1 MTLRCNQR
9 LGEAEQLTGIIKFL
23 LSSGISSTQITNRST
38 PYSLYKLFKAKDSQC
53 RSGFRAFVDEV
64 AGRQPLLTPG
74 CIVACDLMG
83 GIADHSGIYI
93 GRRRIIEKDGTGQ
106 IKRVSLHDFMSSSP
120 LRSGI
125 NLFVAC
131 RNGKPIRRTEIS
143 KRAKEMEGTGRKYD
157 LLIDNCHKLTAYC
170 ATGEVGEKN
179 KIWTFESLVDALEE
193 EFGAIE
199 WRSVSYRN
207 I

>member
-1 MTLRCNQR
+1 MID
-9 LGEAEQLTGIIKFL
+9 IIKLL
-23 LSSGISSTQITNRST
+23 LSSGISPTQTTNMPTAYGLHKR
-38 PYSLYKLFKAKDSQC
+38 LKVKDSQC
-53 RSGFRAFVDEV
+53 RSGFRAFLDEV
-64 AGRQPLLTPG
+64 TDRQPLLMPG

-83 GIADHSGIYI
+83 GFADHSGIYI
-93 GRRRIIEKDGTGQ
+93 GRRRIIEKDGAGE
-106 IKRVSLHDFMSSSP
+106 IKRVSLHDFMNSSP
-120 LRSGI
+120 LRTGI
-125 NLFVAC
+125 SLFVAC